1 MTEQEV
7 RELVAEV
14 LVLRNNAE
22 WREDDDR
29 LVATGAVTNSQVGGE
44 NIRERAATLREM
56 CPRPMILQT
65 DLETASYFAPDGT
78 QIPPLMAPSAGSGRD
93 LEPGAGCQ
101 HEPR

>member
-7 RELVAEV
+7 RDLVAEV

-44 NIRERAATLREM
+44 DIRARAAELREM
-56 CPRPMILQT
+56 CPSQMILQT
-65 DLETASYFAPDGT
+65 DLETASYFAPDGA
-78 QIPPLMAPSAGSGRD
+78 QIPPLMA
-93 LEPGAGCQ
+93 LGAADDEQ
-101 HEPR
+101 LAHD